1 MLPMREGEERLKMTI
16 LRQIF
21 VAVMFVCLMAGNIAT
36 GYAGYVYD
44 WRIPQPMTSTDAA
57 IAAIKDMR
65 AFIALDG
72 SYDKIQDFAIDQLGI
87 KIDFSNGANIRR
99 WGLNFNQVTEFE
111 RMDDESGRLY
121 SMMFIKPAD
130 SFFVA
135 GPGHGRKL
143 TDAVAALAIAQN
155 APLVPYY
162 DFSIAIGSPGFL
174 ESVLQEAK
182 VSAGAV
188 VHSGA
193 PGSSLTYRD
202 VIVEAVYADKTLP
215 ITGRESWN
223 TICREAVAGK
233 SEETI
238 VARVIRKGTR
248 LDTPVKLLNYAFGVK
263 ISQGAPPTPGNLSKG
278 FGLQV
283 RLLEAEDL
291 KPLGIERS
299 VGFLVLSVARDSS
312 ADKMQVREKD
322 VLLSINGVDITSP
335 SQLIELLG
343 KGPVMTIKVWR
354 DRAPVTLQGALTL

>member
-1 MLPMREGEERLKMTI
+1 MQEREERLPMTI

-21 VAVMFVCLMAGNIAT
+21 VAVMFVCLMTGNIAT
-36 GYAGYVYD
+36 GYAEYVYD

-72 SYDKIQDFAIDQLGI
+72 TYDKIQDFAIDQLGI
-87 KIDFSNGANIRR
+87 KIDFSNGSSIRR

-155 APLVPYY
+155 APLIPYY

-193 PGSSLTYRD
+193 PGSPLTYRD

-215 ITGRESWN
+215 ITGRDPGTHLPEQLP
-223 TICREAVAGK
+223 
-233 SEETI
+233 
-238 VARVIRKGTR
+238 ARRK
-248 LDTPVKLLNYAFGVK
+248 K
-263 ISQGAPPTPGNLSKG
+263 
-278 FGLQV
+278 
-283 RLLEAEDL
+283 RLLR
-291 KPLGIERS
+291 GS
-299 VGFLVLSVARDSS
+299 F
-312 ADKMQVREKD
+312 VREPD
-322 VLLSINGVDITSP
+322 WTRP
-335 SQLIELLG
+335 S
-343 KGPVMTIKVWR
+343 
-354 DRAPVTLQGALTL
+354 DS

>member
-1 MLPMREGEERLKMTI
+1 MTI
-16 LRQIF
+16 LHHIF
-21 VAVMFVCLMAGNIAT
+21 IAVMFVCLMTGNIAT

-72 SYDKIQDFAIDQLGI
+72 NYDKIQDFAIDQFGI

-135 GPGHGRKL
+135 GPAHGRRL

-155 APLVPYY
+155 ALLVPYY

-202 VIVEAVYADKTLP
+202 VIVEAVYADKIMP

-223 TICREAVAGK
+223 AICREAVAGK

-248 LDTPVKLLNYAFGVK
+248 LDTPVKLVNYAFGVK
-263 ISQGAPPTPGNLSKG
+263 ISQGAPPNPGNQSKG

-283 RLLEAEDL
+283 RLLEGEAL
-291 KPLGIERS
+291 KPLGIDRS
-299 VGFLVLSVARDSS
+299 VGFLVLSVARDSA
-312 ADKMQVREKD
+312 ADKMQVKEKD
-322 VLLSINGVDITSP
+322 ILLSINGIDIASP
-335 SQLIELLG
+335 SHLIELLG

-354 DRAPVTLQGALTL
+354 DGAPVTLQGALTI

>member
-1 MLPMREGEERLKMTI
+1 MTV

-21 VAVMFVCLMAGNIAT
+21 VTVLFALMMTGSVAT
-36 GYAGYVYD
+36 GLAGYVYD

-72 SYDKIQDFAIDQLGI
+72 NYEKIQDFAIDPFGI
-87 KIDFSNGANIRR
+87 KIDFSNGAGIRR
-99 WGLNFNQVTEFE
+99 WGLNFNQVSAFE
-111 RMDDESGRLY
+111 RMDDEESRLY
-121 SMMFIKPAD
+121 SMMDIRPAITLY
-130 SFFVA
+130 VA
-135 GPGHGRKL
+135 GPAHGRRL

-162 DFSIAIGSPGFL
+162 DFSIAIGSPGYL
-174 ESVLQEAK
+174 ESVLKEAK

-193 PGSSLTYRD
+193 PDSPLTSRD
-202 VIVEAVYADKTLP
+202 VIVEAVVDEKTIP
-215 ITGRESWN
+215 ITGRASWN
-223 TICREAVAGK
+223 AVCTQAVAGK
-233 SEETI
+233 AEET
-238 VARVIRKGTR
+238 VLARIIRNGVK
-248 LDTPVKLLNYAFGVK
+248 LDTPIKLINYAFGVTVT
-263 ISQGAPPTPGNLSKG
+263 QGAAPNQGPQSKG

-283 RLLEAEDL
+283 RLLESADL

-299 VGFLVLSVARDSS
+299 VGFLVLTVTRGSS

-322 VLLSINGVDITSP
+322 VLLAINGVDIASP
-335 SQLIELLG
+335 SHLVELLG

-354 DRAPVTLQGALTL
+354 EGAPVTLQGALTL

>member
-1 MLPMREGEERLKMTI
+1 MTI

-21 VAVMFVCLMAGNIAT
+21 VVVMFMYLITGNIAT

-57 IAAIKDMR
+57 IATIKDMR

-72 SYDKIQDFAIDQLGI
+72 NYDKIQDFAIDQLAI
-87 KIDFSNGANIRR
+87 KVDFSNGVNIRR
-99 WGLNFNQVTEFE
+99 WGLSFNQVGTFQ
-111 RMDDESGRLY
+111 RMDDEEGRLY
-121 SMMFIKPAD
+121 SMMDINPAATIY
-130 SFFVA
+130 VA
-135 GPGHGRKL
+135 GPGHGRRL

-162 DFSIAIGSPGFL
+162 DFSIAIGSPGHL
-174 ESVLQEAK
+174 NSVLKEAK

-193 PGSSLTYRD
+193 PGSPLTSRD
-202 VIVEAVYADKTLP
+202 VIVEAIFADKTFP
-215 ITGRESWN
+215 ITGRDSWN
-223 TICREAVAGK
+223 AMCREAVAGK
-233 SEETI
+233 AEETI
-238 VARVIRKGTR
+238 AVRVIRKGAGM
-248 LDTPVKLLNYAFGVK
+248 DTTVKLVNYAFGVTV
-263 ISQGAPPTPGNLSKG
+263 SQGASPNQGAQSKG

-283 RLLEAEDL
+283 RLLEVADL

-299 VGFLVLSVARDSS
+299 VGFLVLTVTRGSS

-322 VLLSINGVDITSP
+322 VLLAINGVDIASP
-335 SQLIELLG
+335 SHLVELLG

-354 DRAPVTLQGALTL
+354 EGAPVTLHGALTL